1 MFELKF
7 LKRLFANGEPATSP
21 RVGLA
26 LGGGGVRGM
35 AHLGVLS
42 VFEREGIPIHAI
54 AGSSMGAIV
63 GAAHTL
69 NPEYGGERLTE
80 LMHELDEAIPERLK
94 MSSNASESLLGKLQ
108 QFINLER
115 FILDTVAGWSVLPE
129 ELAKTTLEKLT
140 LGKKIE
146 EASLPLAIVAVDL
159 LSGEKIVFREGSA
172 TLALQASSAIPGYFP
187 PVASDGML
195 LVDGAIVDVVPA
207 DVVREMGMDV
217 VIGVDVD
224 QTGPRSEI
232 RNGLDAFLRA
242 VELCAQYNKR
252 HFLKHADLV
261 IHPDFGQTIVTFDVS
276 KTEVCINAGIQAA
289 EKALPD
295 IRRLLETTKIRGK
308 PAKKM

>member
-1 MFELKF
+1 MFMLNF
-7 LKRLFANGEPATSP
+7 LKWLFADNKPATSP
-21 RVGLA
+21 RIGLA

-63 GAAHTL
+63 GAAHAL
-69 NPEYGGERLTE
+69 NPEYGGERLTQ
-80 LMHELDEAIPERLK
+80 LMRELDEAIPERLK
-94 MSSNASESLLGKLQ
+94 TPSSASESLLRKLQ

-129 ELAKTTLEKLT
+129 ELSRKTLEKLT
-140 LGKKIE
+140 LGKNIE
-146 EASLPLAIVAVDL
+146 EATLPIAIVAVDL
-159 LSGEKIVFREGSA
+159 LSGEKIVFREGPA

-187 PVASDGML
+187 PVANDGML
-195 LVDGAIVDVVPA
+195 LVDGAIVDAVPA
-207 DVVREMGMDV
+207 DVVREMDV
-217 VIGVDVD
+217 DIVIAVDVD

-252 HFLKHADLV
+252 HFLKNADLV

-276 KTEVCINAGIQAA
+276 KTEVCINAGVQAA
-289 EKALPD
+289 EKALPE
-295 IRRLLETTKIRGK
+295 IRRLLQKAPHRQHET
-308 PAKKM
+308 KKL